1 MSADQVKGGT
11 SGIGAI
17 VTRELAIRGAQIILL
32 SHAPLTD
39 PFLID
44 YIMDLRTSTNNELI
58 TAEHVDLS
66 SLHSIRLFAT
76 KWIDNA
82 PPRRLDM
89 IVLCANM
96 QTPPGGTHTMTE
108 DGMESSWGVN
118 YMANF
123 HLLSILSPAIRAQPA
138 DRDVRILVG
147 MCSSYMG
154 GSLDELS
161 HKTLGATAD
170 AKKGKKATKP
180 TKNGAPSTTTQ
191 RQSGSAFSNSK
202 FALFTFANAF
212 QKHLTAYQR
221 PDKHP
226 NNARVFFVDPGWTRT
241 PGMLRYLT
249 AGSLW
254 GLALYLI
261 MWPFWWLVLKSP
273 YQGAQSF
280 LFAAMEA
287 ELIKSEGGLLIKE
300 CRPRPVLKQDVNDEK
315 LQKVL
320 WEESDKMITLF
331 ETESAMRRAEDKKV
345 KDKKDQEQK
354 AATDSRGQQ
363 EKTPGS
369 RRSRKAA

>member
-1 MSADQVKGGT
+1 MLTQFQGGT
-11 SGIGAI
+11 SGIGA
-17 VTRELAIRGAQIILL
+17 VVAKDLALRGAQIILL
-32 SHAPLTD
+32 THAPLTD
-39 PFLID
+39 PFLAD
-44 YIMDLRTSTNNELI
+44 YIIDLRTVTNNELI

-89 IVLCANM
+89 IVLCANT
-96 QTPPGGTHTMTE
+96 QTPPGGVLTMTE
-108 DGMESSWGVN
+108 DGMESSWGIN

-123 HLLSILSPAIRAQPA
+123 HLLSILSPAIRAQPP

-147 MCSSYMG
+147 MCTSYMG

-161 HKTLGATAD
+161 EEALGNATSSKT
-170 AKKGKKATKP
+170 GKKVTKTTKKALPSEAVTYRSAT
-180 TKNGAPSTTTQ
+180 
-191 RQSGSAFSNSK
+191 AFSNSK
-202 FALFTFANAF
+202 LALFTFVNAF
-212 QKHLTAYQR
+212 QKHLSSYQR
-221 PDKHP
+221 PDKQP
-226 NNARVFFVDPGWTRT
+226 NNARVFTVDPGWTRT

-254 GLALYLI
+254 GLGLYLI

-280 LFAAMEA
+280 LFAAMEG
-287 ELIKSEGGLLIKE
+287 ELIKSEGGMLIKE
-300 CRPRPVLKQDVNDEK
+300 CRPRPILKPEVNDEK
-315 LQKVL
+315 FQKVL

-331 ETESAMRRAEDKKV
+331 ETESAMKRAEEKKM
-345 KDKKDQEQK
+345 QEKQNDK
-354 AATDSRGQQ
+354 AADDSKSQQ
-363 EKTPGS
+363 AKAPGS